1 MALCFAQVLEICP
14 YYFALEDKF
23 LEQAGIEPSTTT
35 DELFDDDDIANVCSD
50 NHIDNFAT
58 GINFESSVS
67 TEEGSQKQSSDS
79 ARISSNTPKS
89 TGKKKTK
96 IFQKG
101 TQVEVWQSWMGL
113 MLCW

>member
-1 MALCFAQVLEICP
+1 MLMSYCIIALCFAQVLEICP
-14 YYFALEDKF
+14 YSFALEDKF
-23 LEQAGIEPSTTT
+23 SEQAGSEPSTTT

-89 TGKKKTK
+89 AGKKKQRSSK
-96 IFQKG
+96 KG
-101 TQVEVWQSWMGL
+101 TQVEVRQS
-113 MLCW
+113 